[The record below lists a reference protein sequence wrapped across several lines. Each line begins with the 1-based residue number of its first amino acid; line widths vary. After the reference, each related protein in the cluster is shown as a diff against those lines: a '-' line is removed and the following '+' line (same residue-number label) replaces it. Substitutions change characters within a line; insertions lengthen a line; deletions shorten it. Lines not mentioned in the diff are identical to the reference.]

1 MERPQDYLDPET
13 EIAGFRIQSLIA
25 RGGMGVVYQAF
36 DIQLNRPVALKLL
49 APELSANEK
58 FRQRFIRESKLAA
71 SVDHPNIL
79 PIYGAGE
86 WSGLLYIAMRYVR
99 GTDLKA
105 EIDVRGPLS
114 LTEALRILSKV
125 ADALDAAHAAG
136 LVHRDVKPGNVL
148 LSEDRVDGHRHV
160 YLTDFGL
167 TKRTTSATGV
177 TTAGHFLGTL
187 DYVAPEQIRGEDVD
201 GRVDVYALACMAYTL
216 LTGHPPFEHDDDSAQ
231 LWAHVAEEPPHLS
244 RERPDIPTSVEL
256 AIVAG
261 MAKHRE
267 DRPPSCGAL
276 VAMMSDVA
284 FTGGPPP
291 WALQTDDANSEI
303 GPIDALPDDEGTDDA
318 STAAGIFRTSRRH
331 TDPAR
336 AAGPAHRRTGSG
348 RWEAVPRRRRARW
361 LVALGAVVVLLCVA
375 GLLFSPMLPW
385 NKPVPFQAEGVPF
398 TLNVPVDWEHR
409 TSGAGGSTVSV
420 LSEYDLAAFFADD
433 PIAPAAVAEQINED
447 ASNVVGVAIYHGA
460 TGWSGESTTA
470 NLGTAEAL
478 LPGRD
483 ATLRDQGEVTV
494 GDVKAQRMEGSIS
507 LSDTATLQVRVL
519 VLETDP
525 VGFLVF
531 FAPSSEFN
539 EHREVFDEVADS
551 LRREV

>member
-1 MERPQDYLDPET
+1 VERRQDYLDPET
-13 EIAGFRIQSLIA
+13 EIAGYRIQSLIA
-25 RGGMGVVYQAF
+25 RGGMGVVYRAF

-49 APELSANEK
+49 APELAANEK

-114 LTEALRILSKV
+114 LAEALRILSEV

-201 GRVDVYALACMAYTL
+201 GRVDVYALACLAYTL

-231 LWAHVAEEPPHLS
+231 LWAHVAEEPPRLS
-244 RERPDIPTSVEL
+244 REQPDVPASVEL

-267 DRPPSCGAL
+267 DRPPTCGAL

-303 GPIDALPDDEGTDDA
+303 GPIDALPDDEGADDP
-318 STAAGIFRTSRRH
+318 STAAEFFRTSRRH
-331 TDPAR
+331 TDPSR

-348 RWEAVPRRRRARW
+348 RWKEASRRSRARW
-361 LVALGAVVVLLCVA
+361 LVAVGAVVVLLCA
-375 GLLFSPMLPW
+375 GGLLFSPMLPW
-385 NKPVPFQAEGVPF
+385 NKPVLFQTEGVPF
-398 TLNVPVDWEHR
+398 TLDVPDDWAHR
-409 TSGAGGSTVSV
+409 TSGAGGSAVSV

-433 PIAPAAVAEQINED
+433 SDAPAAVAHQIDENP
-447 ASNVVGVAIYHGA
+447 SSVVGVAIYHGA
-460 TGWSGESTTA
+460 AGRSDQFTTA
-470 NLGTAEAL
+470 DLGPAEAL

-494 GDVKAQRMEGSIS
+494 GGVKAQRLEGSIP
-507 LSDTATLQVRVL
+507 LPGAATLQVRVL
-519 VLETDP
+519 VVETDP

-531 FAPSSEFN
+531 FAPSSEFD
-539 EHREVFDEVADS
+539 EHRDVFDEVADS
-551 LRREV
+551 LRRKD

>member
-1 MERPQDYLDPET
+1 MERRQDYFDPET
-13 EIAGFRIQSLIA
+13 EIAGYRIQSLIA
-25 RGGMGVVYQAF
+25 RGGMGVVYRAF
-36 DIQLNRPVALKLL
+36 DMQLNRPVALKLL

-79 PIYGAGE
+79 PVYGAGE

-114 LTEALRILSKV
+114 LTEALRILSAV

-201 GRVDVYALACMAYTL
+201 GRVDVYALACLAYTL
-216 LTGHPPFEHDDDSAQ
+216 FTGHPPFEHDDDSAQ

-244 RERPDIPTSVEL
+244 RERPDIPASVEL

-261 MAKHRE
+261 MAKQRE
-267 DRPPSCGAL
+267 DRPPTCGAL
-276 VAMMSDVA
+276 VAMMADVA

-291 WALQTDDANSEI
+291 WSLETDDANSET
-303 GPIDALPDDEGTDDA
+303 GPVDATPDDEGTDEA
-318 STAAGIFRTSRRH
+318 TTAKRFFHTSRRH
-331 TDPAR
+331 TDTPR
-336 AAGPAHRRTGSG
+336 AAGPAHRRTGSE
-348 RWEAVPRRRRARW
+348 RWEEVPRRRRARW
-361 LVALGAVVVLLCVA
+361 LMALGAVVVLLCVA
-375 GLLFSPMLPW
+375 VLLFSQMLPW
-385 NKPVPFQAEGVPF
+385 NKPVRFQAEGVPF
-398 TLNVPVDWEHR
+398 TLNVPNNWEIR
-409 TSGAGGSTVSV
+409 PIGKGGSTVSV
-420 LSEYDLAAFFADD
+420 LSEYDLTALFADQPD
-433 PIAPAAVAEQINED
+433 APAIAADQVAKD
-447 ASNVVGVAIYHGA
+447 PSSVVGVAVYHAAAGR
-460 TGWSGESTTA
+460 SGQSA
-470 NLGTAEAL
+470 SAQIDMAEAL

-483 ATLRDQGEVTV
+483 PALRHHGRESV
-494 GDVKAQRMEGSIS
+494 GDAEGQRMEGSIS
-507 LSDTATLQVRVL
+507 LSETVTLQVRVL
-519 VLETDP
+519 VLDTDP

-531 FAPSSEFN
+531 FAPPSQFD
-539 EHREVFDEVADS
+539 EHREIFDEVADS
-551 LRREV
+551 LRQKE